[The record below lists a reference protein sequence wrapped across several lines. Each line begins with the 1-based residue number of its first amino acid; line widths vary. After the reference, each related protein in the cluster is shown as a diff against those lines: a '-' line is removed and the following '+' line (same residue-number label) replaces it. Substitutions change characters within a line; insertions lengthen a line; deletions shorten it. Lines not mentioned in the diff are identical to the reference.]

1 MISASIPSPSQGV
14 WYIGPLPLR
23 AYGLIIVIGMFIAV
37 YWTAKRY
44 AKRGGDPE
52 LMYDVALWAIP
63 IGLIGARLYHVITSP
78 EAYFGPNGDPARIIR
93 VWEGGLGIWG
103 GVALGAVGAWIA
115 VKRSGKR
122 LGPLADSLA
131 PALLV
136 AQAIGRWGNW
146 FNQELFGGPTT
157 LPWGLQIDDAHL
169 PDGFASGTLFHPT
182 FLYECLWNLTMAAI
196 IVWCDRHFRFASGQ
210 VFALYLIAYPLGRS
224 WIEMMRIDTAHT
236 FFGVRLNVWT
246 SLAILALGLVVYF
259 VAGKLGRSTILQGD
273 ERFVPVETDE
283 NASKIAEHGND
294 HLEIESLNKSSEAQ
308 SR

>member
-93 VWEGGLGIWG
+93 IWEGGLGIWG
-103 GVALGAVGAWIA
+103 GVALGALGAWIA

-196 IVWCDRHFRFASGQ
+196 IVWCDRRFRFASGQ

-236 FFGVRLNVWT
+236 FLGMRLNVWT
-246 SLAILALGLVVYF
+246 SLAILALGLLVYS

-283 NASKIAEHGND
+283 NVSEIAEHGND